1 MRTRLKQLGLLLAL
15 TFFYGTPATAQP
27 ALAGS
32 ERVSTKLIFD
42 HLSIEPPADADQPV
56 GRLGIQLTIE
66 PGWHLY
72 WRNSGE
78 AAIPTKIA
86 WKVPEGW
93 RVGEIEWPAPMMF
106 REKGTITTFGY
117 QNQVLLTAPL
127 YAAPVIPS
135 ANETITLRADVS
147 WLVCKDICVPGRATV
162 IENFMF
168 STSLPLSPSP
178 EFPQFEAV
186 RPLLPLGLSE
196 LASLPTLSRLR
207 VETLLSKSAV
217 LPGSEAEGAFA
228 LYNLPEAFRKATA
241 EQLQFFPYLHRGVIA
256 GAGRLVLP
264 ADDRADSPLVISV
277 PLKIAKQADIGKT
290 ELRGILVL
298 NGDSLGAAH
307 DTSLELSLPIT
318 ITSDAALAIATPG
331 FEAIAPKA
339 APRAPLQFRTISKH
353 VDAQKESG
361 SPKLPAPA
369 TGLLFALGFAF
380 LGGMLLNLMPC
391 VLPII
396 SIKIMGFV
404 GSADQS
410 RRQTVVSALMFAAGV
425 LSTFLILAAT
435 VTSLRTLGYSLGWG
449 FQFQHPPFVLA
460 LTFVVFLLSLS
471 FFDLYSVALP
481 GLQQANRAASKV
493 RGHYAKHFFDGV
505 LATALSTPCT
515 APFLGTALA
524 FAFSQSAAVTFAI
537 FLSIGLGLA
546 LPYVYLATNPRLIAF
561 LPAPGN
567 WMFRVRQLMGF
578 ALLGTVIWLL
588 FVMQR
593 LTEAGALWSLVVM
606 LALYFALWLRTALL
620 EGRSSR
626 ARNYVVTAVAGIAVF
641 GIVSALYPTLVAK
654 RGMMPMAE
662 NTRIKWIPFSAKLL
676 QEAPARGETLF
687 VDFTASWCITCKVN
701 EYVVIDTDSVGE
713 AIRRYGITP
722 VKADWTT
729 GDEEVTAALRR
740 FGAEGVPLYVVLPPD
755 GEPIVLS
762 TLPSTAALIDAFMK
776 GSRVKAA
783 SAN

>member
-1 MRTRLKQLGLLLAL
+1 MRTRLKQLVLFL
-15 TFFYGTPATAQP
+15 TFFLLCVEVVAAQP
-27 ALAGS
+27 SLGGN
-32 ERVSTKLIFD
+32 ERVSAKLIFD
-42 HLSIEPPADADQPV
+42 HLSIEPPSAADTPV

-78 AAIPTKIA
+78 AAIPTKVA

-93 RVGEIEWPAPMMF
+93 HVGDIEWPAPLLF

-127 YAAPVIPS
+127 YAAQVIPGD
-135 ANETITLRADVS
+135 NETITIRADIS

-162 IENFMF
+162 IENYIF

-178 EFPQFEAV
+178 DFPQFEAV
-186 RPLLPLGLSE
+186 RPLLPLGLSD
-196 LASLPTLSRLR
+196 LATLPALAALR
-207 VETLLSKSAV
+207 VETLLNRSEV
-217 LPGSEAEGAFA
+217 VPGSEAEGVFA
-228 LYNLPEAFRKATA
+228 IYNLPESFRKATA
-241 EQLQFFPYLHRGVIA
+241 QQLQFFPYLHRSVIA
-256 GAGRLVLP
+256 GAGRLVS
-264 ADDRADSPLVISV
+264 ASDERAESPLVISV
-277 PLKIAKQADIGKT
+277 PLKIAAQAEIGKT

-298 NGDSLGAAH
+298 SGDSLGTES
-307 DTSLELSLPIT
+307 DTSLELALPIT
-318 ITSDAALAIATPG
+318 ITNNAAQATVAPG
-331 FEAIAPKA
+331 FETLAPKSA
-339 APRAPLQFRTISKH
+339 SRTPLQFRTISKK
-353 VDAQKESG
+353 AQESKDVEA
-361 SPKLPAPA
+361 PKPPAPV
-369 TGLLFALGFAF
+369 TGLLLALGFAF

-396 SIKIMGFV
+396 SIKIMGFI

-410 RRQTVVSALMFAAGV
+410 RRTTVVAALMFGAGV
-425 LSTFLILAAT
+425 LSTFLVLATT

-449 FQFQHPPFVLA
+449 FQFQHPPFVLG

-471 FFDLYSVALP
+471 FFDLYTIALP
-481 GLQQANRAASKV
+481 GLQKANRAASKV

-524 FAFSQSAAVTFAI
+524 FAFAQSAAFTFAI
-537 FLSIGLGLA
+537 FLAIGLGLA
-546 LPYVYLATNPRLIAF
+546 LPYIYLATNPRLIAF

-578 ALLGTVIWLL
+578 ALLGTVVWLL
-588 FVMQR
+588 FVLQR
-593 LTEAGALWSLVVM
+593 LTESGALWSLVVM
-606 LALYFALWLRTALL
+606 LLLYFALWLRTALL
-620 EGRSSR
+620 EGKESSR
-626 ARNYVVTAVAGIAVF
+626 RNLVVTGFAGIAF
-641 GIVSALYPTLVAK
+641 IGIVSTLYPTLVAK

-662 NTRIKWIPFSAKLL
+662 QGRIKWIPFSAKLL
-676 QEAPARGETLF
+676 EEAPARGETLF
-687 VDFTASWCITCKVN
+687 IDFTASWCITCKVN

-740 FGAEGVPLYVVLPPD
+740 FGAEGVPLYVVIPPD

-762 TLPSTAALIDAFMK
+762 TLPSASALIDAFMK

-783 SAN
+783 SAT